1 MTAHGCTLGGD
12 GIYVCGGVRAS
23 FKVTVTAGNARRAFE
38 AATVQ
43 AQAKAVGIEVVPDPE
58 PSTVLFGTMLPN
70 GTYDSAIYAWVG
82 TGDPSGFVSIY
93 SCNGS
98 SNYDR
103 YCSADVT
110 SLLQASNAEVDPAA
124 RAGLF
129 QQADAIMAQDV
140 PTLPLWQMPDFLAY
154 RTTIHGVVDNT
165 SQQGPFW
172 NAEEWRG
179 PTSTLTV
186 SKTGTGS
193 GSVSS
198 SPAGIDCGP
207 SCSADFADSTT
218 VVLTAA
224 AVPGSHFDGWQG
236 DCTGTGSCTVV
247 LAGGRSV
254 TAVFTKIVDTTPP
267 VIAVPGPI
275 VANATSP
282 HGAVV
287 TYAVTASDPDDAV
300 ASLACV
306 PASGSTFAVGTTT
319 VVCTATDSH
328 GNTGSASFTVH
339 VKGATEQ
346 LADLAA
352 AVKGVGP
359 GKSLSATV
367 AVAQWFVAH
376 GRPRAACLTLTAF
389 NLEVRAQSGKKIPA
403 AQAATLIA
411 AAQRIRS
418 VLGC

>member
-1 MTAHGCTLGGD
+1 M
-12 GIYVCGGVRAS
+12 
-23 FKVTVTAGNARRAFE
+23 
-38 AATVQ
+38 
-43 AQAKAVGIEVVPDPE
+43 
-58 PSTVLFGTMLPN
+58 
-70 GTYDSAIYAWVG
+70 
-82 TGDPSGFVSIY
+82 
-93 SCNGS
+93 
-98 SNYDR
+98 
-103 YCSADVT
+103 
-110 SLLQASNAEVDPAA
+110 
-124 RAGLF
+124 
-129 QQADAIMAQDV
+129 
-140 PTLPLWQMPDFLAY
+140 
-154 RTTIHGVVDNT
+154 
-165 SQQGPFW
+165 
-172 NAEEWRG
+172 
-179 PTSTLTV
+179 
-186 SKTGTGS
+186 
-193 GSVSS
+193 
-198 SPAGIDCGP
+198 
-207 SCSADFADSTT
+207 
-218 VVLTAA
+218 
-224 AVPGSHFDGWQG
+224 
-236 DCTGTGSCTVV
+236 

-367 AVAQWFVAH
+367 AVAQWLVAH
-376 GRPRAACLTLTAF
+376 GRPKAACLTLTAF